1 MQKNELRNI
10 TEKIVEKE
18 RLPIN
23 GGIELLSACNFK
35 CVHCYNSQE
44 PRQIMNMKMAFR
56 IIDELEA
63 MGTMHIYLTGGEV
76 LLHPDFKKIYKYIRK
91 KGIMVSVL
99 TNASLIDEQFIEL
112 FKRYT
117 PYVLDISLYGA
128 TNLTYTKVTGQ
139 DDGFDRVY
147 QNLKLLKNSNIEFS
161 LKTIALKE
169 NISELNDMKIIA
181 NEFGK
186 QLKIYTDI
194 RPLNNG
200 NKKSQEHRISNE
212 EIVKIEEAEGRWKL
226 KKQDDSVRTQQRKQ
240 RKKDGFL
247 YFCEMGMYNFF
258 ITYEGKMFGCV
269 KERLHGYDLNKYSVD
284 EAFDLIYQNL
294 VQKKSDDV
302 CECQK
307 CKFLSY
313 CDYCPAQFE
322 LDTGSVIN
330 PPRYICDLAKLRYR
344 TFEK

>member
-1 MQKNELRNI
+1 MRKLDKMQKNELRNI

-128 TNLTYTKVTGQ
+128 TNLTYKKVTGQ

-194 RPLNNG
+194 RPLNNL
-200 NKKSQEHRISNE
+200 NNKSQ
-212 EIVKIEEAEGRWKL
+212 
-226 KKQDDSVRTQQRKQ
+226 
-240 RKKDGFL
+240 
-247 YFCEMGMYNFF
+247 
-258 ITYEGKMFGCV
+258 
-269 KERLHGYDLNKYSVD
+269 
-284 EAFDLIYQNL
+284 
-294 VQKKSDDV
+294 
-302 CECQK
+302 
-307 CKFLSY
+307 
-313 CDYCPAQFE
+313 
-322 LDTGSVIN
+322 
-330 PPRYICDLAKLRYR
+330 
-344 TFEK
+344 